1 MGNARNLADL
11 LGTSTKANQVI
22 STSGA
27 ITTTGAFTSVGIDD
41 NGDATTMTIDTSEN
55 IGIGNTSPSSQ
66 YMTRLVVG
74 DGSGT
79 EGITIYSGND
89 SSGRLEFS
97 DATSGDGRYAGGI
110 VYEHNNDA
118 LRFNTNGGN
127 ERMRIDSSGDVKVYA
142 GDLYFHTAGKGIVLG
157 ATSNTDSN
165 TLDDYEEGTYTVALT
180 CATSGTIT
188 LKSSYNTGTYTKI
201 GRMVTASCD
210 ARINSV
216 SSPQGTVLIS
226 LPFAVASDGGSYL
239 SSIVTH
245 GVTIQTSQQGDF
257 FIKANDGQSYANVH
271 YNTTTNLGLQAEN
284 AGLGANDEFQ
294 FNLTYF
300 TT

>member
-1 MGNARNLADL
+1 MNIG
-11 LGTSTKANQVI
+11 
-22 STSGA
+22 
-27 ITTTGAFTSVGIDD
+27 TTTDNPESILQNNAAALTVTTDGDIDVET
-41 NGDATTMTIDTSEN
+41 NN
-55 IGIGNTSPSSQ
+55 IF
-66 YMTRLVVG
+66 
-74 DGSGT
+74 
-79 EGITIYSGND
+79 
-89 SSGRLEFS
+89 FS
-97 DATSGDGRYAGGI
+97 
-110 VYEHNNDA
+110 
-118 LRFNTNGGN
+118 
-127 ERMRIDSSGDVKVYA
+127 
-142 GDLYFHTAGKGIVLG
+142 TAGKGIFLG
-157 ATSNTDSN
+157 ATSKVDANK
-165 TLDDYEEGTYTVALT
+165 LDDYEEGTYTVALT

-188 LKSSYNTGTYTKI
+188 LKSSNNTGTYTKI